1 MPALRFGGA
10 PAVFLMTIEK
20 GAFMMKHFYSAFGGL
35 LCFLGI
41 TLCLAACD
49 DTERFTT
56 DTGAVLAF
64 SSDSI
69 KFDTVITTIGSSTR
83 SLKVYNRND
92 RGVRISRVWL
102 EKGSATCFR
111 VNVDGVFLAPS
122 SGASVS
128 GLELYGSDSL
138 MVFAEV
144 TIPEKN
150 QNEPFEMTDRLCFQL
165 ESGVVQAVTLQAI
178 GQDAYLW
185 KGKVIAQDTILSAGR
200 PYLIYDSL
208 SVAEGARLTLNAGV
222 QLYFHDKA
230 DLLVHGQLL
239 AEGTLDAPVVF
250 RGDRTDNLF
259 DYLPYDNTPSR
270 WGGVRFFAGSKG
282 NILRYADIHSASYG
296 ILCDSSSVEDSKLL
310 LENSILHNI
319 GGDGLKAINCNLTV
333 GNTQIS
339 NTLGNCVYLIGGS
352 SEFIHCTLAQFYPW
366 EAVRG
371 QALYLSDNYFSASV
385 SLVKAHFYNCLI
397 TGYADDVILGSL
409 EEKEQK
415 YDYLFANS
423 LLNTPAV
430 TDDPRYRNCLFEPDQ
445 KEKYCIREKGFVKFD
460 TKNYLYDFAPDSCS
474 AALQLADT
482 VYSLRYPFDRR
493 GVSRFAGVR
502 PAAGCYEYVPQK
514 QKE

>member
-1 MPALRFGGA
+1 
-10 PAVFLMTIEK
+10 
-20 GAFMMKHFYSAFGGL
+20 MMKHFYSAFGGL

-385 SLVKAHFYNCLI
+385 PLVKAHFYNCLI